1 MVGDVARQEQAQRSS
16 TTSTVPASALDT
28 PLTADEDVAGW
39 VRSLGLGPDGRS
51 GLVDV
56 HVHFL
61 PDRMLQKVWAYF
73 DDAVAHYG
81 YDWPIHYKLG
91 EDERLA
97 RLRALG
103 VETFAPLVYPH
114 KPDMAAWLT
123 GWALDWAA
131 EVSEAVPTAT
141 LFPEESVATY
151 LGEALERGARL
162 VKAHVQVGGYDPRDP
177 LLDPAWGLLA
187 EAGVPVVA
195 HCGDG
200 PIPGRHTGIEIIGEV
215 MDRHP
220 RLPLVLAH
228 AGLPDYDAALAL
240 LGRHPSV
247 RLDTTMVGTPFTEG
261 FAPLPHDWAA
271 RLADLSG
278 AGRVVLGSDFPNIPY
293 AYWRQ
298 LEAIRGWA
306 AADDRLG
313 EGFLRSVLH
322 DAPAALLGYG

>member
-1 MVGDVARQEQAQRSS
+1 M
-16 TTSTVPASALDT
+16 SALES
-28 PLTADEDVAGW
+28 PLTSDDDVAGW
-39 VRSLGLGPDGRS
+39 VRSVGLGPDGRS

-61 PDRMLQKVWAYF
+61 PERMLRKVWAYF
-73 DDAVAHYG
+73 DDAVANYG
-81 YDWPIHYKLG
+81 YEWPIHYKLP
-91 EDERLA
+91 EQERLA
-97 RLRALG
+97 RLRSFG

-123 GWALDWAA
+123 GWALDWAD
-131 EVSEAVPTAT
+131 EVPEAVPTAT
-141 LFPEESVATY
+141 LFPEESVTTY
-151 LGEALERGARL
+151 LGEAVERGVRL

-187 EAGVPVVA
+187 EAGIPVVA

-200 PIPGRHTGIEIIGEV
+200 PIPGRHTGIGIIGEV

-228 AGLPDYDAALAL
+228 AGLPEYDEALGLVA
-240 LGRHPSV
+240 RHPAV

-261 FAPLPHDWAA
+261 FAPLPADWPA
-271 RLADLSG
+271 RLADLAG
-278 AGRVVLGSDFPNIPY
+278 EGRVVLGTDYPNIPY
-293 AYWRQ
+293 GYWRQ
-298 LEAIRGWA
+298 LEVIRGWA
-306 AADDRLG
+306 AADGRLG

-322 DAPAALLGYG
+322 DAPAELLGVG

>member
-1 MVGDVARQEQAQRSS
+1 MV
-16 TTSTVPASALDT
+16 TPASALET
-28 PLTADEDVAGW
+28 PLASDDDVAGW
-39 VRSLGLGPDGRS
+39 VRSLQLGPDGTS

-61 PDRMLQKVWAYF
+61 PDRMLRKVWAYF

-81 YDWPIHYKLG
+81 YDWPIHYKLE

-97 RLRALG
+97 RLRGLG

-131 EVSEAVPTAT
+131 EVPEAVPTAT
-141 LFPEESVATY
+141 LFPEESVTTY

-187 EAGVPVVA
+187 EAGIPVVA

-228 AGLPDYDAALAL
+228 AGLPDYDAALRL
-240 LGRHPSV
+240 VERHPAV
-247 RLDTTMVGTPFTEG
+247 RLDTTMVGTPFTER
-261 FAPLPHDWAA
+261 FAPLPPDWAA

-278 AGRVVLGSDFPNIPY
+278 AGRVVLGTDFPNIPY
-293 AYWRQ
+293 AVAEQ
-298 LEAIRGWA
+298 LSALERFE
-306 AADDRLG
+306 LG
-313 EGFLRSVLH
+313 EDWLRAVCWDNGLR
-322 DAPAALLGYG
+322 LLGAANA

>member
-1 MVGDVARQEQAQRSS
+1 V
-16 TTSTVPASALDT
+16 SALET
-28 PLTADEDVAGW
+28 PLTSDDDVAGW
-39 VRSLGLGPDGRS
+39 VRSLELGSPDNAAEHADRRS

-61 PDRMLQKVWAYF
+61 PERMLRKVWAYF
-73 DDAVAHYG
+73 DEAVSHYG
-81 YDWPIHYKLG
+81 YEWPIHYKLP

-97 RLRALG
+97 RLRSFG

-114 KPDMAAWLT
+114 KPGMAEWLT
-123 GWALDWAA
+123 GWALDWAD
-131 EVSEAVPTAT
+131 EVPEAVPTAT
-141 LFPEESVATY
+141 LYPEESVTTY
-151 LGEALERGARL
+151 LGGAVERGVRL

-200 PIPGRHTGIEIIGEV
+200 PIPGKHTGIGIIGEV

-220 RLPLVLAH
+220 RLRLVLAH
-228 AGLPDYDAALAL
+228 AGLPEYDEALRL
-240 LGRHPSV
+240 VERHPAV

-261 FAPLPHDWAA
+261 FAPLPADWAA
-271 RLADLSG
+271 RLADLAG
-278 AGRVVLGSDFPNIPY
+278 EGRVVLGTDFPNIPY

-306 AADDRLG
+306 VADDRLG

-322 DAPAALLGYG
+322 DAPAELLGVR

>member
-1 MVGDVARQEQAQRSS
+1 M
-16 TTSTVPASALDT
+16 SALES
-28 PLTADEDVAGW
+28 PLTSDDDVAGW
-39 VRSLGLGPDGRS
+39 VRSVGLGPDGRS

-61 PDRMLQKVWAYF
+61 PERMLRKVWAYF
-73 DDAVAHYG
+73 DDAVANYG
-81 YDWPIHYKLG
+81 YEWPIHYKLP
-91 EDERLA
+91 EQERLA
-97 RLRALG
+97 RLRSFG

-123 GWALDWAA
+123 GWALDWAD
-131 EVSEAVPTAT
+131 EVPEAVPTAT
-141 LFPEESVATY
+141 LFPEESVTTY
-151 LGEALERGARL
+151 LGEAVERGVRL

-187 EAGVPVVA
+187 EAGIPVVA

-200 PIPGRHTGIEIIGEV
+200 PIPGRHTGIGIIGEV

-228 AGLPDYDAALAL
+228 AGLPEYDEALGLVA
-240 LGRHPSV
+240 RHPAV

-261 FAPLPHDWAA
+261 FAPLPADWPA
-271 RLADLSG
+271 RLADLAG
-278 AGRVVLGSDFPNIPY
+278 EGRVVLGTDFPNIPY
-293 AYWRQ
+293 GYWRQ
-298 LEAIRGWA
+298 LEVIRGWA
-306 AADDRLG
+306 AADGRLG

-322 DAPAALLGYG
+322 DAPAELLGVG

>member
-1 MVGDVARQEQAQRSS
+1 MVGDAAQRSS
-16 TTSTVPASALDT
+16 TIGTSSSALGT
-28 PLTADEDVAGW
+28 PLSCDEDVAGW
-39 VRSLGLGPDGRS
+39 VRSLRLGPDGRS

-61 PDRMLQKVWAYF
+61 PDRMLRKVWAYF
-73 DDAVAHYG
+73 DTAKEHYG
-81 YDWPIHYKLG
+81 YDWPIHYKLP

-97 RLRALG
+97 RLRSFG

-131 EVSEAVPTAT
+131 EVPEAVPTAT
-141 LFPEESVATY
+141 LFPEESVTTY
-151 LGEALERGARL
+151 LTEAVERGARL

-200 PIPGRHTGIEIIGEV
+200 PIPGRHTGIGIIGEV

-228 AGLPDYDAALAL
+228 AGLPDYDAALRL
-240 LGRHPSV
+240 VERHAAV
-247 RLDTTMVGTPFTEG
+247 RLDTTMVGTPFTEA
-261 FAPLPHDWAA
+261 FAPLPRDWAA
-271 RLADLSG
+271 RLAELSG
-278 AGRVVLGSDFPNIPY
+278 AGRVVLGTDFPNIPY
-293 AYWRQ
+293 AYWHQ
-298 LEAIRGWA
+298 LEAIRSWA
-306 AADDRLG
+306 VADDRLG
-313 EGFLRSVLH
+313 EAFLRSVLH
-322 DAPAALLGYG
+322 DAPAALLGIT